1 MRLICASTF
10 IIFWL
15 FPWTTPTLVL
25 LSFAPSDPIAQ
36 VSVSAR
42 CVTIWFNKNFPY
54 IERNP
59 IAADDIFFTRN
70 NWSLFLLILALL
82 EYISETWFT
91 KESEFPYCAQ
101 LIFFF
106 VFWKVCSAYFQLI
119 QCLWFYC
126 MAIVHLLAEIMLRK
140 HLLTKFLKPVCI
152 YIFTLLADASSM
164 VYNCHVCIS
173 RIKRN

>member
-42 CVTIWFNKNFPY
+42 CVTIWFNKNFSY

-59 IAADDIFFTRN
+59 IAPDDIFFTRN

-82 EYISETWFT
+82 EYLKHGLQKNQNFLTVPSLF
-91 KESEFPYCAQ
+91 SF
-101 LIFFF
+101 LF
-106 VFWKVCSAYFQLI
+106 FWKVCSAYFQLI

-126 MAIVHLLAEIMLRK
+126 MSIVHLLAEIMLRK

>member
-42 CVTIWFNKNFPY
+42 CVTIWFNKNFSY

-59 IAADDIFFTRN
+59 IAPDDIFFYTKQLKSFSPNPCIAWVYIWNMVYKRIRISLLCPAYFLFCFLKSML
-70 NWSLFLLILALL
+70 SLFSVDSVFVILLYGHSTLPCRDNATKTPP
-82 EYISETWFT
+82 YQIS
-91 KESEFPYCAQ
+91 
-101 LIFFF
+101 
-106 VFWKVCSAYFQLI
+106 
-119 QCLWFYC
+119 
-126 MAIVHLLAEIMLRK
+126 
-140 HLLTKFLKPVCI
+140 
-152 YIFTLLADASSM
+152 
-164 VYNCHVCIS
+164 
-173 RIKRN
+173 

>member
-36 VSVSAR
+36 VAVSAR
-42 CVTIWFNKNFPY
+42 CVTIWFNKNFSY

-59 IAADDIFFTRN
+59 IAPDDIFFTRN

-82 EYISETWFT
+82 EYLKHGLQKNQNF
-91 KESEFPYCAQ
+91 
-101 LIFFF
+101 LIVPSLFSFLF
-106 VFWKVCSAYFQLI
+106 FWKVCSAYFQLI

-126 MAIVHLLAEIMLRK
+126 MSIVHLLAEIMLRK